1 MAFMFETGKVLRP
14 SRYALECPQLQSDYD
29 ACWNGIAR
37 TFRPF
42 DTDSQ
47 R

>member
-14 SRYALECPQLQSDYD
+14 SQHALKCPELQADYD

-37 TFRPF
+37 TFKT
-42 DTDSQ
+42 TDMDNQ